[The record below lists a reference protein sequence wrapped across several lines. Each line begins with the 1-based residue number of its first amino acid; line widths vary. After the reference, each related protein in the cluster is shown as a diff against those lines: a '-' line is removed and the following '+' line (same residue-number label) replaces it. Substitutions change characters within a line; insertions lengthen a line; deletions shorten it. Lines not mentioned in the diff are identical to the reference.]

1 VYTSLPST
9 YCFACEIFQ
18 SRLDELRIVNRE
30 FRHQLRD
37 VSCDSVNEEMKMQHE
52 VKSDGTEEQVK

>member
-18 SRLDELRIVNRE
+18 SRLDELIKVNRE
-30 FRHQLRD
+30 LRHQLRD
-37 VSCDSVNEEMKMQHE
+37 VSCDSANKEMKMQQE
-52 VKSDGTEEQVK
+52 VKSDGTKE